1 MSTNQL
7 YNLKKALEQCLFYFA
22 FSQYAIGLWPIIL
35 CITSDDQLM
44 KKLNDIA
51 CNLNI
56 NPTKFRRDKCCVEFN
71 SILIE
76 FGLIE
81 SNLIQFKF

>member
-1 MSTNQL
+1 
-7 YNLKKALEQCLFYFA
+7 
-22 FSQYAIGLWPIIL
+22 
-35 CITSDDQLM
+35 M

-56 NPTKFRRDKCCVEFN
+56 NPTKFRREKCCVQFN